1 MIITFNINTIDVNS
15 SNPERITKS
24 AHFIFEAGFFI
35 FRLRKHENGNS
46 VTEIYLEHFDMEVVD
61 IMNQNLINSVVKS
74 LWTN

>member
-35 FRLRKHENGNS
+35 LRRLKLVWKIQENRKGR
-46 VTEIYLEHFDMEVVD
+46 IYYAITIFYKK
-61 IMNQNLINSVVKS
+61 IYN
-74 LWTN
+74 